1 MKQSLFR
8 IWFSPYQ
15 RGKVTEEK
23 SPEFWQLGIQSL
35 SPTYGEGM
43 RLHIDTVFVLR
54 LFNKTFCDDWAPA
67 NDEQKFNVFSH

>member
-1 MKQSLFR
+1 M
-8 IWFSPYQ
+8 
-15 RGKVTEEK
+15 TEEK

-54 LFNKTFCDDWAPA
+54 STTPFSDDWAPA
-67 NDEQKFNVFSH
+67 NDEQRFNFFSHL